1 MRVAVVAGP
10 DPGHSFPAIALCQRF
25 RAAADTPTLFTGVE
39 WLEAARAAGIDAVE
53 LDGLAATDRDL
64 DAGARI
70 HRRAAQMAVLNVPRL
85 RALEPELVVSD
96 VITACGGMA
105 AELLGIPWVELNPH
119 PLYLPSKGLPPIGSG
134 LAAGTGIRGRLR
146 DATMRALTGRSW
158 RAGLRQR
165 AAVRVEIGLPARDPG
180 PLRRLIATLPAL
192 EVPRPD
198 WPAEA
203 VVVGPLHFEP
213 TDRVLAIP
221 AGTGP
226 VVVVAPSTALTGTA
240 GLTEVALQSL
250 TPGETVPSGS
260 RLVVSR
266 LSGADLTVP
275 PWAVAGLGS
284 QAELLTRADLVI
296 CGGGHGM
303 VAKTLLA
310 GVPMVVVPGGGDQW
324 EIANRVVRQGSAVL
338 IRPLT
343 ADALVAAVNEVLSS
357 RGSGRPRGGRP
368 PASPVRPIR
377 CGSATTRLRWRGS
390 ALGMLAGVRLTE
402 FHERVALHFGAAY
415 GSSVLLDHVLT
426 GFDGR
431 SAAQAIEDGV
441 EPRDVWRA
449 LCADFDVPH
458 DRW

>member
-310 GVPMVVVPGGGDQW
+310 GVPMVVVPAG
-324 EIANRVVRQGSAVL
+324 I
-338 IRPLT
+338 
-343 ADALVAAVNEVLSS
+343 
-357 RGSGRPRGGRP
+357 SGR
-368 PASPVRPIR
+368 SP
-377 CGSATTRLRWRGS
+377 
-390 ALGMLAGVRLTE
+390 
-402 FHERVALHFGAAY
+402 
-415 GSSVLLDHVLT
+415 T
-426 GFDGR
+426 G
-431 SAAQAIEDGV
+431 
-441 EPRDVWRA
+441 
-449 LCADFDVPH
+449 
-458 DRW
+458 